1 MNKKYVFIILLIFS
15 NLLFSQE
22 KIKVAVLPFSSVNE
36 EEGDTI
42 SSIFANELS
51 KRKVY
56 TVLTRNSQMEKAM
69 KELNFQRK
77 GMTDENTI
85 AEIGKALNAQYVMA
99 GSISKLGRN
108 NTLVV
113 SMINVETLE
122 NLTGSSKTFRNI
134 EDVIQYVPQIVN
146 EITGTKGDLK
156 YSEVVTDSKKSRRVI
171 AGSGSQEAI
180 DRILMKRE
188 GQKAIKEIKS
198 LITRGLNTGLGSVIY
213 DKIEI
218 SRGATALMLAAYY
231 KYNDLLEALIAAGAD
246 INLGNIDALIA
257 AGENVNPIASETA
270 LSYAIYSGNIEG
282 AAILIDSG
290 IELNRKI
297 YSSSESYLNL
307 AASKNEFE
315 ILKLLVEAGMDVNV
329 SDSYGCTPLIYSMRN
344 YEMFKY
350 LLEHKADPNLITR
363 DNTSFE
369 KYKISP
375 IVSLGNSWNSVIDNK
390 VELLKLLLE
399 YGADPDMRGGW
410 KGSTILIYIVSANS
424 INKTSV
430 DAVKL
435 LLQAGADPNVENNDR
450 KTALQFLESRSYTN
464 EYSYEIIKILLE
476 AGAR

>member
-1 MNKKYVFIILLIFS
+1 MKRYIFLILLLFS
-15 NLLFSQE
+15 SLLFSQE

-36 EEGDTI
+36 EEGDTV

-69 KELNFQRK
+69 KELHFQRN

-122 NLTGSSKTFRNI
+122 NLTGSSRSFRNI

-171 AGSGSQEAI
+171 PGSGSQEAI

-188 GQKAIKEIKS
+188 GQTGIREIKS
-198 LITRGLNTGLGSVIY
+198 LITRGLNTGMREEKWYNGGYVRANS
-213 DKIEI
+213 
-218 SRGATALMLAAYY
+218 TALMLAAYFN
-231 KYNDLLEALIAAGAD
+231 YNDLLEALIAAGAD
-246 INLGNIDALIA
+246 INIKNKD
-257 AGENVNPIASETA
+257 SYTA
-270 LSYAIYSGNIEG
+270 LTHAIFANNIEG

-290 IELNRKI
+290 IDLTARTSHSYNND
-297 YSSSESYLNL
+297 YLNL
-307 AASKNEFE
+307 AAKENRFE
-315 ILKLLVEAGMDVNV
+315 ILKLLIDAGMDVNITNEGG
-329 SDSYGCTPLIYSMRN
+329 YTPLIHSMGN
-344 YEMFKY
+344 YEIFKY
-350 LLEHKADPNLITR
+350 LLEHKADPNLITK
-363 DNTSFE
+363 NPSP
-369 KYKISP
+369 KYNISP
-375 IVSLGNSWNSVIDNK
+375 ITYLGSSCYSRGIDADK
-390 VELLKLLLE
+390 FKILKLLLE
-399 YGADPDMRGGW
+399 YGADPGMRGGD
-410 KGSTILIYIVSANS
+410 KGNTILIYIVSS
-424 INKTSV
+424 SV
-430 DAVKL
+430 NEYTVEAVKL
-435 LLQAGADPNVENNDR
+435 LLQAGADPNVENNKR
-450 KTALQFLESRSYTN
+450 ETALNILESKDYSTN
-464 EYSYEIIKILLE
+464 YIDEIIKILLE

>member
-171 AGSGSQEAI
+171 PGSGSQEAI

-290 IELNRKI
+290 IELNKKLEH
-297 YSSSESYLNL
+297 SFANLDSENYLNI
-307 AASKNEFE
+307 AVRKNEFE

-329 SDSYGCTPLIYSMRN
+329 SDNHGRTPLINSMHN

-363 DNTSFE
+363 DNTSFH
-369 KYKISP
+369 KYKMS
-375 IVSLGNSWNSVIDNK
+375 
-390 VELLKLLLE
+390 
-399 YGADPDMRGGW
+399 
-410 KGSTILIYIVSANS
+410 
-424 INKTSV
+424 
-430 DAVKL
+430 
-435 LLQAGADPNVENNDR
+435 Q
-450 KTALQFLESRSYTN
+450 
-464 EYSYEIIKILLE
+464 
-476 AGAR
+476 

>member
-1 MNKKYVFIILLIFS
+1 MKKYIFTIILLFS
-15 NLLFSQE
+15 HILLSQE

-69 KELNFQRK
+69 RELNFQRK

-85 AEIGKALNAQYVMA
+85 AEIGKALNAKYVMA

-122 NLTGSSKTFRNI
+122 NITGSSRSFRNI
-134 EDVIQYVPQIVN
+134 EDVIEYVPQIVN

-171 AGSGSQEAI
+171 PGSGSQEAI

-188 GQKAIKEIKS
+188 GQPYIKEIKS
-198 LITRGLNTGLGSVIY
+198 LITRGLNTGMSTEKSYNGTYIR
-213 DKIEI
+213 KN
-218 SRGATALMLAAYY
+218 TTPLMLAAYF

-246 INLGNIDALIA
+246 INI
-257 AGENVNPIASETA
+257 ENNDSYTA
-270 LSYAIYSGNIEG
+270 LTHAIFVNNIEG

-290 IELNRKI
+290 IDLTTKMNHSYKND
-297 YSSSESYLNL
+297 YLNI
-307 AASKNEFE
+307 AANENKFE
-315 ILKLLVEAGMDVNV
+315 ILKLLIDAGMDVNV
-329 SDSYGCTPLIYSMRN
+329 SDSYGCTPLIYSINDVGTN
-344 YEMFKY
+344 YEMVKY
-350 LLEHKADPNLITR
+350 LLEHKADPNLITK
-363 DNTSFE
+363 DYSK
-369 KYKISP
+369 KYNKSP
-375 IVSLGNSWNSVIDNK
+375 ILELCNLYRGIDADRCK
-390 VELLKLLLE
+390 ILKLLLE
-399 YGADPDMRGGW
+399 YGADPDIRGGVD
-410 KGSTILIYIVSANS
+410 GNTILIYIVSSS
-424 INKTSV
+424 INEYSV
-430 DAVKL
+430 EAVKL
-435 LLQAGADPNVENNDR
+435 LLQAGADPNIENNKR
-450 KTALQFLESRSYTN
+450 KTALQILESKSYTN
-464 EYSYEIIKILLE
+464 EYSDEIIKILLD

>member
-1 MNKKYVFIILLIFS
+1 MNKRYIFIILLIFS
-15 NLLFSQE
+15 SFLFSQE

-36 EEGDTI
+36 EEGDTV

-69 KELNFQRK
+69 KELNFQRN
-77 GMTDENTI
+77 GLTDENTI

-122 NLTGSSKTFRNI
+122 NLTGSSRSFRNM

-171 AGSGSQEAI
+171 PGSGSQEAI

-188 GQKAIKEIKS
+188 GQTGISEIKS
-198 LITRGLNTGLGSVIY
+198 LITRGLNTGMREEKSYNGSYIR
-213 DKIEI
+213 EN
-218 SRGATALMLAAYY
+218 STALMLAAYF

-246 INLGNIDALIA
+246 INLGNKD
-257 AGENVNPIASETA
+257 SYTA
-270 LSYAIYSGNIEG
+270 LTHAILANNIEG

-290 IELNRKI
+290 IDLSTRTSHSYNND
-297 YSSSESYLNL
+297 YLNF
-307 AASKNEFE
+307 AAKENRFE
-315 ILKLLVEAGMDVNV
+315 ILKLLIDAGMDVNITNGGG
-329 SDSYGCTPLIYSMRN
+329 YTPLIHSMGN
-344 YEMFKY
+344 YEIFKY
-350 LLEHKADPNLITR
+350 LLEHKADPNLITK
-363 DNTSFE
+363 NPSP
-369 KYKISP
+369 KYNISP
-375 IVSLGNSWNSVIDNK
+375 ITYLGDSCSYRGMDGDKFKI
-390 VELLKLLLE
+390 LKLLLE
-399 YGADPDMRGGW
+399 YGADPDMRGGN
-410 KGSTILIYIVSANS
+410 KGNTILIYIISS
-424 INKTSV
+424 PIKEYSV
-430 DAVKL
+430 EAVKL

-464 EYSYEIIKILLE
+464 EYSDEIIKILLE
-476 AGAR
+476 AGAK